1 MTYLQ
6 YLTTFIQ
13 LFIIITFSYLIFYSN
28 NEKIQENFGRRSKTN
43 DMNNKFN
50 DVRNKHQEMSN
61 YFRDLKFTYSGNHGH
76 WDEESRKIKNRMNFS
91 HTNRYKKRRGKWR
104 NDQDT
109 PSIYSRKRNVQDV
122 NNELK
127 RQAGFGGAGK
137 RRSHYFSYGSLNNEH
152 TNLKNVH
159 AAHKKA
165 YDDRIKAAKEAAEA
179 QKKLE
184 GERNARDR
192 NIDEIVDSAKNSIN
206 PLFQQN
212 VGKYKKQTS
221 MPSEWEKSIRAKGG
235 QYIPKDKW
243 YTTYLPKAR
252 QEKDRLYNYRKKQLE
267 DERIRI
273 KNQAL
278 VNSINTVN
286 RDVADL
292 KKQQDAIDKKTNE
305 TNRLKQDKERQV
317 ANTTI
322 NYAKKR
328 NQDNHKAFMKSVR
341 EERNTYHKNFRPEK
355 YLASLATFYHNHNHK
370 LGKKVIKDSYVP
382 LGSSYSN
389 LANDKQN
396 VEIIVNALE

>member
-1 MTYLQ
+1 
-6 YLTTFIQ
+6 
-13 LFIIITFSYLIFYSN
+13 
-28 NEKIQENFGRRSKTN
+28 
-43 DMNNKFN
+43 MNNKFN
-50 DVRNKHQEMSN
+50 DVRKKHQEMSD
-61 YFRDLKFTYSGNHGH
+61 YFRDLKTYTGNHEH
-76 WDEESRKIKNRMNFS
+76 WDKESPQIKNSMNFS
-91 HTNRYKKRRGKWR
+91 HTNRYKKKGRWR
-104 NDQDT
+104 NDQGT
-109 PSIYSRKRNVQDV
+109 PDIYSSKKNVQDV

-159 AAHKKA
+159 ADDKKA
-165 YDDRIKAAKEAAEA
+165 YVDRIEAAKKAAEA

-221 MPSEWEKSIRAKGG
+221 MPSEWERSIREEGG

-252 QEKDRLYNYRKKQLE
+252 LEKDRLYNYRKKLLE

-317 ANTTI
+317 ANTTT

-328 NQDNHKAFMKSVR
+328 NQDNHKAFMKLVG
-341 EERNTYHKNFRPEK
+341 EERYTYHKNFRPEK
-355 YLASLATFYHNHNHK
+355 YLARLATFYDNYNHQ
-370 LGKKVIKDSYVP
+370 LGKKVIKASNVP
-382 LGSSYSN
+382 LGPSYSN